1 MENIDK
7 YSVERLVLGMTVRH
21 IQDEYVQYIQH
32 GNSLLE
38 DSDFAICGDTLAIAR
53 ASYCVTI

>member
-7 YSVERLVLGMTVRH
+7 YSIERLVLGMSVRH

-38 DSDFAICGDTLAIAR
+38 DSDFTICGDTLAIAR

>member
-21 IQDEYVQYIQH
+21 IQDEYVQYIHH
-32 GNSLLE
+32 GNSLFK

-53 ASYCVTI
+53 A